1 MQINWFTV
9 IAQILNFL
17 VLVWL
22 LKRYLYK
29 PILKAIDDREKKIAA
44 ELKNADTKKAE
55 AKKEQDEFKQKNDDF
70 DKQKTDLVNKAI
82 ADANNE
88 RQKLIEA
95 AKTDATALK
104 AKLDAATK
112 EELENMKGEIAK
124 KTQEEVF
131 AIARKALTDIAS
143 VSMEEQSVHL
153 FIKCFNELKEEEK
166 KKFIDSFHSK
176 SAPVVIRTAF
186 DLPANL
192 HDEIKKAVNAL
203 VGTEAQFEFKT
214 APELISG
221 IELTANGYKLAWTIS
236 EYLNSMQKS
245 LSDILKIK
253 PEDEKK
259 AAPEVK

>member
-44 ELKNADTKKAE
+44 ELKDADTKKAE

-166 KKFIDSFHSK
+166 K
-176 SAPVVIRTAF
+176 
-186 DLPANL
+186 
-192 HDEIKKAVNAL
+192 
-203 VGTEAQFEFKT
+203 EA
-214 APELISG
+214 G
-221 IELTANGYKLAWTIS
+221 
-236 EYLNSMQKS
+236 
-245 LSDILKIK
+245 
-253 PEDEKK
+253 
-259 AAPEVK
+259 AATP